1 MDIAAS
7 FKAYYIV
14 FGVFTGVYIAA
25 DRLSSGASA
34 SSVINQIVLCGLARL
49 ARLAALAALAAFAAG
64 YMIGCPHLLYDSV
77 SFRENPGQFTQA
89 GNSDPAGWLRRILG
103 SVPQMDLTW
112 DLVNCSGLSR
122 FIISLPVLML
132 PCLGI
137 IDKSSRARA
146 IAATAATLSQ
156 IYLCFFG
163 STFLGWYLFSVIFSL
178 LCRFPLNR

>member
-1 MDIAAS
+1 MGTAAS

-14 FGVFTGVYIAA
+14 FGVFTDVYIAA

-34 SSVINQIVLCGLARL
+34 SSVINQIVLCGLAG
-49 ARLAALAALAAFAAG
+49 LAALAAFAAG

-103 SVPQMDLTW
+103 SVPQMDLAW

-122 FIISLPVLML
+122 FIISLPVLILL

-163 STFLGWYLFSVIFSL
+163 STFLGWYLLSVIFSL
-178 LCRFPLNR
+178 LCRFPLNC